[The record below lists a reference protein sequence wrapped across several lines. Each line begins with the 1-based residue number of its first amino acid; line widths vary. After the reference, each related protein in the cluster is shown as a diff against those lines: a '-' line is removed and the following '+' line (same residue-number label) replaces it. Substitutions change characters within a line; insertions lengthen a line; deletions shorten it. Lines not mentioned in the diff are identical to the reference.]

1 MKVVPDKTAQ
11 FGPPDCTDNFVA
23 SSSRKRNV
31 SEESAS
37 SAPKR
42 QRQTI
47 DDSVVE
53 CIPDKHP
60 EVMGKCARLKF
71 EDQSGV
77 QWCEGIISLYNN
89 IITGKY
95 SIYFPCDGQTEEAS
109 LDDNDMETIN

>member
-11 FGPPDCTDNFVA
+11 FGPPDCTNNFVV

-42 QRQTI
+42 QRQTV

-60 EVMGKCARLKF
+60 EVMGKRARMIF

-77 QWCEGIISLYNN
+77 QWHEVIISLYN
-89 IITGKY
+89 IIT
-95 SIYFPCDGQTEEAS
+95 
-109 LDDNDMETIN
+109 